1 MLTATLLRSRK
12 AVPAVLM
19 TAILVLNIIEDTHHP
34 PCLLFLLHVVHS
46 YAIVVSACLAC
57 VWRAIKQDQIKT
69 ASQLAERLTR
79 VPVYKNDD
87 DIDRDLYETSRKV
100 SLRSLDHRAHPD
112 KASINNKSRSH
123 SKSLTYNLR
132 QRHGFDRTSQFRL
145 SYVTPA
151 GILSDPCGRSYP
163 PARGDARSRRVG
175 LSQCVDHQG
184 IEPTGMRFCKS
195 DSGVPESMSEE
206 PNASGPVRCCPALS
220 SSARTRVVSGILKRS
235 SLLREPGQSVALSS
249 PNPMARTSFKQS
261 AGILRACSV
270 DFRSQGQGPSLH
282 KHGDVNAVES
292 PVHLTWQDEQTM
304 ASDASEIM
312 ADCEP
317 AVRMRSTSPGCIPCE
332 VHPNISPIA
341 LQKRWSRSSGGQH
354 RSSDGGHE
362 GHSQGAYNGLARD
375 PARGESSTQR
385 HQYWPQEQSESHNRA
400 DNRCSASPSGSLSS
414 NFSEREATS
423 YERTTVIERQLRPGS
438 KTSIIRPTSNGS
450 TLSGV
455 RLDLE
460 THVDIS

>member
-1 MLTATLLRSRK
+1 M
-12 AVPAVLM
+12 PAVLM

-57 VWRAIKQDQIKT
+57 VWPAIKQDQIKT

-87 DIDRDLYETSRKV
+87 DIDHDLYETSRKV
-100 SLRSLDHRAHPD
+100 SLINLDHRAHPD
-112 KASINNKSRSH
+112 KASIDNKSRSH
-123 SKSLTYNLR
+123 SKSLTYTLR
-132 QRHGFDRTSQFRL
+132 QRHGFDCTSQFRL

-195 DSGVPESMSEE
+195 DSGVPESMSED

-270 DFRSQGQGPSLH
+270 DFRSQGHGPSLH

-304 ASDASEIM
+304 ASDASEII

-317 AVRMRSTSPGCIPCE
+317 NRGMRSTSPSCISCE
-332 VHPNISPIA
+332 AHPISGPSP

-362 GHSQGAYNGLARD
+362 SHSQRAHNGLARD
-375 PARGESSTQR
+375 QTRGEPSTQR
-385 HQYWPQEQSESHNRA
+385 YQHFESRNRV
-400 DNRCSASPSGSLSS
+400 DYRCSPSPSGSVSS